1 MAAMFVVDKGEVV
14 LEFAEEMD
22 NYIQVTVAV
31 MVLMLVVLG
40 NHNLVF
46 WVVREVLVGKMV
58 GELEVLVVVVVEKVM
73 VVVDNHNLVF
83 WVVWEVLGEKMVQ
96 ELKFLVEKVTVILEV
111 VVDNLVFWFA
121 MVGKMLEVV
130 VNNHMLVF

>member
-1 MAAMFVVDKGEVV
+1 MQE
-14 LEFAEEMD
+14 LEFLLEK
-22 NYIQVTVAV
+22 VTVI
-31 MVLMLVVLG
+31 
-40 NHNLVF
+40 
-46 WVVREVLVGKMV
+46 
-58 GELEVLVVVVVEKVM
+58 LEM
-73 VVVDNHNLVF
+73 VVDNHNLVF

-130 VNNHMLVF
+130 VNNHMLAF

>member
-1 MAAMFVVDKGEVV
+1 
-14 LEFAEEMD
+14 
-22 NYIQVTVAV
+22 
-31 MVLMLVVLG
+31 MV
-40 NHNLVF
+40 
-46 WVVREVLVGKMV
+46 WEVLVGKMV
-58 GELEVLVVVVVEKVM
+58 EELKFVVVVVMEKVM

-83 WVVWEVLGEKMVQ
+83 WVVWEVWGEKMVQ

-130 VNNHMLVF
+130 VNNHMLAF

>member
-1 MAAMFVVDKGEVV
+1 M
-14 LEFAEEMD
+14 
-22 NYIQVTVAV
+22 
-31 MVLMLVVLG
+31 
-40 NHNLVF
+40 
-46 WVVREVLVGKMV
+46 GKMV
-58 GELEVLVVVVVEKVM
+58 EELKFVVVVVMEKVM

-111 VVDNLVFWFA
+111 VVDNRNLVFWFA

-130 VNNHMLVF
+130 VNNHMLAF